1 MSTTETT
8 AQSKTG
14 TDATALPENAA
25 KETMPSV
32 EPLQMSQ
39 IDMLKIAPTRD
50 ERLFLV
56 LSIFIGIISGLLVV
70 SFRVAINW
78 VQTLTLGSALQ
89 PGLLR
94 LIFVPVIM
102 GAVVAALVQWF
113 FPAARGSGVNQTKA
127 ALYIYNGYISFKTVI
142 GKFITS
148 ALAIGRRLLPGTGG
162 PVAADRRGRGF
173 GDQPQAG
180 NEPAAAAAVRAGGRG
195 CGTGGGVQR
204 SDRGDPVRH

>member
-1 MSTTETT
+1 MSTAETT
-8 AQSKTG
+8 RAFEDG
-14 TDATALPENAA
+14 DGREALP
-25 KETMPSV
+25 ETMPSV

-39 IDMLKIAPTRD
+39 IDMMKIAPTRD

-70 SFRVAINW
+70 SFRIAINW
-78 VQTLTLGSALQ
+78 VQALTLGSAPQ

-102 GAVVAALVQWF
+102 GAVVAALVQLCLSGG
-113 FPAARGSGVNQTKA
+113 ARQRGEPDQGR
-127 ALYIYNGYISFKTVI
+127 ALHLQRLHLVQDGDRQVHHL
-142 GKFITS
+142 G
-148 ALAIGRRLLPGTGG
+148 AGGGRRLLAGTRGSG
-162 PVAADRRGRGF
+162 DADRRGRGF

-180 NEPAAAAAVRAGGRG
+180 NEPATAAALRSGRRG

-204 SDRGDPVRH
+204 ADLGDPVRH